1 MATSRVRG
9 RVPAAAKTTG
19 AKDLGELASTLAQI
33 HKAKGMRTVIKGSE
47 TRQPRRHPT
56 GIFLLDMG
64 LLGGLGESRQHQYSG
79 PRSSGKT
86 SSALRTIAIFQRR
99 NPDKKAVFVDVEHTF
114 DPVWAQTLG
123 VDLESLLLVQPS
135 TAEEAI
141 DLVEALLSTIEVGL
155 IVFDSIAAM
164 VPTTE
169 AEQSAEDSAI
179 PGLHAKMTTRLVRKA
194 NRVLLDQSKRDHHPL
209 VLYLNQQRAR
219 IGGWAPPGQ
228 EALQVTGGKA
238 MDFFITTHTKFKN
251 HEKLGK
257 DDDTGAESTVL
268 NEHGFTIEK
277 NKQNGGLRKG
287 EFQMLRE
294 DSDDYPELSMGMLDD
309 AVTMLAMCKRMGLYT
324 GGGKSWTLAMPQTG
338 DMKFGN
344 MAEVYGMLYEDEDK
358 YNELYWHLIADQARK
373 QKMPDYH
380 IEHILKDLRVC
391 LV

>member
-9 RVPAAAKTTG
+9 RTPAAAKTTG
-19 AKDLGELASTLAQI
+19 AKDLGELAATLAQI
-33 HKAKGMRTVIKGSE
+33 HKAKGLRTVIKGSE

-86 SSALRTIAIFQRR
+86 SSAFRLIANFQRR

-123 VDLESLLLVQPS
+123 VNLDDLLLVQPS

-169 AEQSAEDSAI
+169 AEQSAEDNAT
-179 PGLHAKMTTRLVRKA
+179 PGLHAKMTTRMVRKA

-219 IGGWAPPGQ
+219 IGGYAPPGQ

-251 HEKLGK
+251 YEKLAK
-257 DDDTGAESTVL
+257 DEDSGAETTVL

-309 AVTMLAMCKRMGLYT
+309 AVTMLSICKRMGWYT
-324 GGGKSWTLAMPQTG
+324 GGGKSWTLSMPKSG

-380 IEHILKDLRVC
+380 IEHILNDLRVF